1 MNLKPVERR
10 KEFPMR
16 RSIQFLSV
24 CLLAIAMSC
33 VAQAKENE
41 KEEAEVKVKFA
52 DLPQVVQTTF
62 EEESRGATI
71 TEVEKE
77 TEKGEIVYEAENVE
91 IKGKKYDIEVAEDG
105 TLIEKSLAD
114 GDEDDA
120 EDDD

>member
-1 MNLKPVERR
+1 
-10 KEFPMR
+10 MR
-16 RSIQFLSV
+16 RTIHFLSV
-24 CLLAIAMSC
+24 CLLAIAMSS

>member
-1 MNLKPVERR
+1 VSCAAPG
-10 KEFPMR
+10 KETE
-16 RSIQFLSV
+16 
-24 CLLAIAMSC
+24 
-33 VAQAKENE
+33 KE

-62 EEESRGATI
+62 KEESRGATI